1 MELCMRTQIEGADD
15 IPRYVDHLRG
25 ASFETAWTE
34 LSVLPLSSSM
44 RGAQVAVPIDV
55 ATRQRLDDIEEF
67 VRSNVII
74 PADLQ
79 AYRKSVVYKSLY
91 RGPSMYMKIHPDCTC
106 FVFDVNCRSIQM
118 EVDEDVP
125 CFSFHLPKPFDM
137 IPVKDFKNRR
147 ARYRFK
153 VNLSTVYI
161 GPHVNGSLVSLI
173 PSIDAIFVDS

>member
-1 MELCMRTQIEGADD
+1 MELCMRTQIEHD
-15 IPRYVDHLRG
+15 IPRYVEHLRG
-25 ASFETAWTE
+25 ASFETAWAE
-34 LSVLPLSSSM
+34 LPVLPLCSSA

-67 VRSNVII
+67 VRCNVVV
-74 PADLQ
+74 PTELQ
-79 AYRKSVVYKSLY
+79 VYRKSAVYKPLY
-91 RGPSMYMKIHPDCTC
+91 RGSSLYAKIHEYCNC

-125 CFSFHLPKPFDM
+125 RFSFHLSKPFDM
-137 IPVKDFKNRR
+137 IPVKDFKNRC

-153 VNLSTVYI
+153 LNLSTVYI

-173 PSIDAIFVDS
+173 PSIDAVFVDCE